1 MFIESVRSSM
11 LSRSVPSR
19 SNNTASN
26 FMDIHLRRND
36 DPLESGAIY
45 QYLTVQARAGKAKA
59 SDILETEVY
68 PSAVSLPDSFQH
80 IKGV

>member
-26 FMDIHLRRND
+26 FMDIHLLRKD
-36 DPLESGAIY
+36 DPLESRAIY
-45 QYLTVQARAGKAKA
+45 QYIAVQARAWKAKA
-59 SDILETEVY
+59 ADILETEGY
-68 PSAVSLPDSFQH
+68 PSVEIPR
-80 IKGV
+80 